1 MKKRAIKVPLD
12 SWIYLINIQSMQRG
26 GHNISEH
33 YKEHLTKEMERSYN
47 KDGHLLIDG
56 SLGGAIGKPE
66 NSYEEH
72 RWTDWSIDQMISMLD
87 EVGLSYREVEPVD
100 CIEVNL

>member
-12 SWIYLINIQSMQRG
+12 SWLYLREIQKKQRVG
-26 GHNISEH
+26 KHLSEKQ
-33 YKEHLTKEMERSYN
+33 KEILTKEMEKPYN
-47 KDGHLLIDG
+47 KEGHIIFDKG
-56 SLGGAIGKPE
+56 MGGAIGKPE

-87 EVGLSYREVEPVD
+87 EAGLSYREVEPID
-100 CIEVNL
+100 CIEVGL